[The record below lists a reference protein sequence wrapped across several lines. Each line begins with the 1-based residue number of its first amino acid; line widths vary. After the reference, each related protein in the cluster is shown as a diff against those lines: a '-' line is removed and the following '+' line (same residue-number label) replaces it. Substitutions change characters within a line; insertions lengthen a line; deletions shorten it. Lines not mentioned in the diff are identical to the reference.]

1 MDTNMSQQ
9 TLLRRVIH
17 PEVRVV
23 DGKKGLVE
31 YVASDETVDSYREVV
46 RAEGWRFDH
55 FKKNAPLVDSH
66 DYSTIEHLVGKVVD
80 FTVKGKRLIETAQWA
95 IDVADNKLAQL
106 GWKMT
111 EAGYLRAVSVGFW
124 PVKMVSRWDANPQG
138 FNQQIADMGLKAE
151 DANCPRVVYLEQ
163 QQIELSVC
171 IIGANPNALAKAY
184 KAGVV
189 TEGEIEFIGEEHTKR
204 MQTRAADGAADV
216 ARVPSQRQRME
227 FLNRFSRALS
237 GV

>member
-1 MDTNMSQQ
+1 MKQVI
-9 TLLRRVIH
+9 RRVIH

-31 YVASDETVDSYREVV
+31 YVASDESLDSYREVV
-46 RAEGWRFDH
+46 RADGWRFDH
-55 FKKNAPLVDSH
+55 FRKNAPLVDSH

-80 FTVKGKRLIETAQWA
+80 FAVRGKKLIETAQWA

-124 PVKMVSRWDANPQG
+124 PVKMVSRWDANPQAY
-138 FNQQIADMGLKAE
+138 NQQVADLGAKMD
-151 DANCPRVVYLEQ
+151 DANCPRVIYLEQ

-189 TEGEIEFIGEEHTKR
+189 SDSDVEFIGEEHTKR
-204 MQTRAADGAADV
+204 MQTRAADVAADV
-216 ARVPSQRQRME
+216 ARVPSQRQREE
-227 FLNRFSRALS
+227 FLVRFGRAVESLN
-237 GV
+237 G